1 MCGLFFDDDGD
12 VGISI
17 GDNLGVNSKGDTIVK
32 IGDNFGVNTRTGK
45 TNFIIGFDDEDDD

>member
-12 VGISI
+12 VGVSI
-17 GDNLGVNSKGDTIVK
+17 GKGFGINSKGDTIIK

-45 TNFIIGFDDEDDD
+45 TNFIFDFDDEDDE

>member
-17 GDNLGVNSKGDTIVK
+17 GENLGVNSKGDTIVK

-45 TNFIIGFDDEDDD
+45 TNFIIGFDDEDDE